1 MILPQAI
8 LRLLPPLAGVLVNL
22 VKGIGIVALTDSQQT
37 IQEQHVKLTMKLL
50 GMLALAVSV
59 LFAADV
65 AVAQQDNLIDT
76 IKKRGKLQVGFAS
89 FLPWAIRDKQ
99 GNWVGFEID
108 VSTKLAKDLGVEL
121 DLMPTAW
128 DGIIPSLIAGKFD
141 VIIGGM
147 SITPVRK
154 EQVDFTLPYAQ
165 QGGGLAASKQLASNL
180 KYPEGY
186 NDAKVTFT
194 CRRGTASCKTIEEMW
209 PKATVRQFDDD
220 AIAFQ
225 EVINGNA
232 HAILSS
238 EPKPTFFTLQNPDK
252 LFKPTN
258 DRVASTDAGFALRKG
273 NPAAVAYF
281 DAWIGKNKD
290 WLKQRDAYWFKGRDW
305 AANVPNS

>member
-1 MILPQAI
+1 MNVT
-8 LRLLPPLAGVLVNL
+8 R
-22 VKGIGIVALTDSQQT
+22 
-37 IQEQHVKLTMKLL
+37 KLF
-50 GMLALAVSV
+50 GMMVLAVGM
-59 LFAADV
+59 LFAAD
-65 AVAQQDNLIDT
+65 AALAQQDNLIDT

-108 VSTKLAKDLGVEL
+108 VSTRLAKDMGVEL
-121 DLMPTAW
+121 ELMPTAW

-141 VIIGGM
+141 VIIGGLTV
-147 SITPVRK
+147 TPARK
-154 EQVDFTLPYAQ
+154 EQADFTDAYSQ
-165 QGGGLAASKQLASNL
+165 SGQGIAASKQLAADL

-194 CRRGTASCKTIEEMW
+194 CRRGAAPCKTIEEKW
-209 PKATVRQFDDD
+209 PKATIRQFDDD

-232 HAILSS
+232 HAILTS

-252 LFKPTN
+252 LFKPTGDN
-258 DRVASTDAGFALRKG
+258 VTTSVEGFALRKG

-281 DAWIGKNKD
+281 NDWIGKNKD
-290 WLKQRDAYWFKGRDW
+290 WLKQRHTYWFKTRDW
-305 AANVPNS
+305 AASVPAS